1 MSGHRYDAT
10 VSAGVIG
17 PVAIWAAVGLA
28 VIALATGRHWAL
40 VTSALAGAAATLVLA
55 IALIAGDFSLAYVA
69 ETTSLATPWPYRLA
83 GLWGGMDGS
92 MLFYTAMVMVIGAG
106 ALRRLIPV
114 RVVGAVSLGLL
125 LITVLFANPFD
136 VLAVPPVDGGGLLAI
151 LQHPAMIYH
160 PPILYLGLTTL
171 VVPFALT
178 LDMAR
183 SDVDRRPWMHRV
195 RRWLYVSWTLLTI
208 GMVTGANWAYVELG
222 WGGFWAWDPV
232 ENTALMPWI
241 AATVFL
247 HTSRIEDATGR
258 WRRWN
263 VMFSM
268 LPFALSVMGVYLTR
282 SGATGSIHSFAE
294 DPVVGRILL
303 VSAAAVG
310 FLALVLAVRSEPGE
324 SWGALRLDR
333 NGWLATNTMLLTLA
347 LVFITAGSAYP
358 AFVSVFRGETVTVN
372 SRFFV
377 LTLLPVAV
385 AIAIGLAVSLRR
397 SWTVYLLIA
406 AAAAL
411 VSVAIAGWRVGA
423 VLSGPALAS
432 VALLAIGLV
441 RGGKRGR
448 RATIHLAHLGMAVLL
463 VGVAGSSLGGDFT
476 GSMRPGDSVTVAGHE
491 VVLRGVETGE
501 ADRYVFV
508 RADFDLDG
516 APISPEIRGYEGQTT
531 PVAEPAIRPGVVDD
545 VIVAVSL
552 LFPDGDTVEVSVF
565 VRPLVTWVWAGA
577 GLIALAGLVALF
589 GRAGA
594 ASGPRRSATA
604 EPLSGETTIGTV
616 AR

>member
-1 MSGHRYDAT
+1 M
-10 VSAGVIG
+10 SAGFIG

-28 VIALATGRHWAL
+28 VTALATGRRWAL
-40 VTSALAGAAATLVLA
+40 VTSALSGTAATLVLA

-83 GLWGGMDGS
+83 ALWGGMDGS
-92 MLFYTAMVMVIGAG
+92 MLFYTAMMMVIGA
-106 ALRRLIPV
+106 AAMRRPAPV
-114 RVVGAVSLGLL
+114 RVVGVAGLGLL
-125 LITVLFANPFD
+125 LITVFFANPFD
-136 VLAVPPVDGGGLLAI
+136 VLEVPAVDGGGLLAI

-171 VVPFALT
+171 VVPFALAV
-178 LDMAR
+178 DMAL
-183 SDVDRRPWMHRV
+183 SDLDRRSATQRV
-195 RRWLYVSWTLLTI
+195 RRWLYLSWTLLTV
-208 GMVTGANWAYVELG
+208 GMVAGASWAYVELG

-247 HTSRIEDATGR
+247 HTSRIEGATGR

-303 VSAAAVG
+303 VSATAV
-310 FLALVLAVRSEPGE
+310 ALFALGLAVRSEPGE
-324 SWGALRLDR
+324 SWGPLRLDR
-333 NGWLATNTMLLTLA
+333 NGWLATNALLLTLA
-347 LVFITAGSAYP
+347 LMFITAGSAYP
-358 AFVSVFRGETVTVN
+358 AFVSVFQGEMVAVD

-377 LTLLPVAV
+377 LTILPVAV
-385 AIAIGLAVSLRR
+385 AIAVGLAVSLRR
-397 SWTVYLLIA
+397 SWTVYLPVAVAVAVISL
-406 AAAAL
+406 
-411 VSVAIAGWRVGA
+411 AIAGWRVGA
-423 VLSGPALAS
+423 VLLGPALAS
-432 VALLAIGLV
+432 VALLATGLAK
-441 RGGKRGR
+441 GGLRGR
-448 RATIHLAHLGMAVLL
+448 RATIHLAHFGMAVLL
-463 VGVAGSSLGGDFT
+463 VGVAGSSFGADFA
-476 GSMRPGDSVTVAGHE
+476 GSMRSGESVTVAGHE
-491 VVLRGVETGE
+491 IVLRGVETGE
-501 ADRYVFV
+501 ADRYAFV

-516 APISPEIRGYEGQTT
+516 APISPEIRGYEEQTT
-531 PVAEPAIRPGVVDD
+531 PVAEPALRPGLVDD

-565 VRPLVTWVWAGA
+565 VRPLVTWVWVG
-577 GLIALAGLVALF
+577 GVLIGLAGLTALF
-589 GRAGA
+589 GRGGA

-604 EPLSGETTIGTV
+604 EPRSGETATGSV
-616 AR
+616 VR

>member
-1 MSGHRYDAT
+1 M
-10 VSAGVIG
+10 SAGVIG
-17 PVAIWAAVGLA
+17 PVAIWLAVGLA
-28 VIALATGRHWAL
+28 VIALATGRRWAL
-40 VTSALAGAAATLVLA
+40 VTSALSGAAAALVLA
-55 IALIAGDFSLAYVA
+55 IALVAGDFSLAYVA

-83 GLWGGMDGS
+83 ALWGGMDGS
-92 MLFYTAMVMVIGAG
+92 MLFYTAMVMGIGAG
-106 ALRRLIPV
+106 AIRRPVPV
-114 RVVGAVSLGLL
+114 RVIGAVGLGLL

-136 VLAVPPVDGGGLLAI
+136 VLDVPAVDGGGLLAI

-171 VVPFALT
+171 VVPFAFS
-178 LDMAR
+178 LDMTR
-183 SDVDRRPWMHRV
+183 TDVDRGFWRHRV

-268 LPFALSVMGVYLTR
+268 LPFALAVMGVYLTR

-310 FLALVLAVRSEPGE
+310 LFALVLAIRSEPGE
-324 SWGALRLDR
+324 SWGPLRLDR
-333 NGWLATNTMLLTLA
+333 NGWLATNALLLTLT

-377 LTLLPVAV
+377 LTVLPVAV
-385 AIAIGLAVSLRR
+385 AIAVGLAVSIRR
-397 SWTVYLLIA
+397 SWTTYLLVAVA
-406 AAAAL
+406 AAV
-411 VSVAIAGWRVGA
+411 VSLAIAGWRVGA
-423 VLSGPALAS
+423 LLFGPAFAA

-441 RGGKRGR
+441 RGGMRGR
-448 RATIHLAHLGMAVLL
+448 RLTIYLAHLGMAVLL
-463 VGVAGSSLGGDFT
+463 VGVAGSSFGGDFT
-476 GSMRPGDSVTVAGHE
+476 GSMRPGESVTVAGHE
-491 VVLRGVETGE
+491 LVLRGVETGE

-516 APISPEIRGYEGQTT
+516 APISPEIRGYEEQTT
-531 PVAEPAIRPGVVDD
+531 PVAEPALRAGLVDD

-552 LFPDGDTVEVSVF
+552 LFPDGETVEVSVF
-565 VRPLVTWVWAGA
+565 VRPLVMWVWAGA

-589 GRAGA
+589 GRGGA

-604 EPLSGETTIGTV
+604 EPRSGETTTDTA

>member
-1 MSGHRYDAT
+1 M
-10 VSAGVIG
+10 SAGVIG
-17 PVAIWAAVGLA
+17 PVAIWAAIGLA
-28 VIALATGRHWAL
+28 GIALATGRRWAL
-40 VTSALAGAAATLVLA
+40 VTSALSGAAATLVLA
-55 IALIAGDFSLAYVA
+55 IALVAGDFSLAYVA

-83 GLWGGMDGS
+83 ALWGGMDGS
-92 MLFYTAMVMVIGAG
+92 MLFYTAMVMVVGGTAI
-106 ALRRLIPV
+106 RRPVPV

-125 LITVLFANPFD
+125 LITVFFANPFD
-136 VLAVPPVDGGGLLAI
+136 VLDVPAVDGEGLLAI

-178 LDMAR
+178 IDMAQ
-183 SDVDRRPWMHRV
+183 SGGDRRFWMDRV

-208 GMVTGANWAYVELG
+208 GMVAGANWAYVELG

-247 HTSRIEDATGR
+247 HTSRIEAATGR
-258 WRRWN
+258 LRRWN
-263 VMFSM
+263 VMFST

-303 VSAAAVG
+303 VSAAVVG
-310 FLALVLAVRSEPGE
+310 LLGLVLAVRSQPGE
-324 SWGALRLDR
+324 SWGVLRLDR
-333 NGWLATNTMLLTLA
+333 NGWLTANALLLTLA

-358 AFVSVFRGETVTVN
+358 AFVSVFRGEMVTVN

-377 LTLLPVAV
+377 LTVLPVAV

-397 SWTVYLLIA
+397 SWNVYLLVA
-406 AAAAL
+406 AAAAV
-411 VSVAIAGWRVGA
+411 VSVAITGWRVGA
-423 VLSGPALAS
+423 VLLGPALAS
-432 VALLAIGLV
+432 VVLLAVGLV
-441 RGGKRGR
+441 KGEKRGR
-448 RATIHLAHLGMAVLL
+448 RVTIHLAHLGMAVLL
-463 VGVAGSSLGGDFT
+463 MGVAGSSLGGDFT

-491 VVLRGVETGE
+491 IVLRGVETGE
-501 ADRYVFV
+501 ANRYVFV

-516 APISPEIRGYEGQTT
+516 APISPEIRGYEEQAT
-531 PVAEPAIRPGVVDD
+531 PVAEPALRPGVVDD

-552 LFPDGDTVEVSVF
+552 LFPDGETVEVSVF

-577 GLIALAGLVALF
+577 GLIGVAGLVALF
-589 GRAGA
+589 GKDGA
-594 ASGPRRSATA
+594 ASGPRRSAIA
-604 EPLSGETTIGTV
+604 EQQSGETATGTV